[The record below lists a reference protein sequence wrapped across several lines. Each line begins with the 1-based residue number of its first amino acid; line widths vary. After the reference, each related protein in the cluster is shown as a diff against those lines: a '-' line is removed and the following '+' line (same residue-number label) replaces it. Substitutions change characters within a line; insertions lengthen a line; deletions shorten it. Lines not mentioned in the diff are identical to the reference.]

1 MMSCC
6 ASLFVV
12 ANDIINIHK
21 SRCEVNLC
29 IGGGGW
35 ITIIKLQWTRMTMAM
50 ELLENKERYDVLCL
64 SRPGN
69 LIDVWDEHGTMTTT
83 TNTQSGVVHIK

>member
-1 MMSCC
+1 
-6 ASLFVV
+6 
-12 ANDIINIHK
+12 
-21 SRCEVNLC
+21 
-29 IGGGGW
+29 
-35 ITIIKLQWTRMTMAM
+35 MAM

-64 SRPGN
+64 SRPVN